1 MYGWTEFD
9 LVKME
14 QGFKEKRLHESAMMP
29 KPAPRQTIRLALA
42 SKLVALAQQISPK
55 QTAAPTTERLVMG
68 TEH

>member
-9 LVKME
+9 LVQME
-14 QGFKEKRLHESAMMP
+14 KGFKEKRLHEAAMMP
-29 KPAPRQTIRLALA
+29 KPDPRQSIRFTLA
-42 SKLVALAQQISPK
+42 SKLVALAQQIAPK